1 MPIRV
6 FCRLKN
12 NDNQLKLKKVSE
24 EITNISIPYNNKN
37 FEFQVNQLW
46 SGSDNQ
52 PIFETLMDKSVFP
65 KNYWILF
72 GFTGTGKT
80 YTSMN
85 ILKQLLTSSQ
95 QKITVSA
102 FQIYNNDIYD
112 LLTNKNLKYFKT
124 TKLVIKGKSNMII
137 QQDQDINK
145 FLKKINHNRNQ
156 NKTNFNNVSSR
167 SHALIEIEVDG
178 KRYTIID

>member
-12 NDNQLKLKKVSE
+12 NDNQLKVKTVSE

-46 SGSDNQ
+46 KRADNQ
-52 PIFETLMDKSVFP
+52 QIFETLIGKSVFP

-80 YTSMN
+80 YTTMC
-85 ILKQLLTSSQ
+85 ILKQLL
-95 QKITVSA
+95 
-102 FQIYNNDIYD
+102 
-112 LLTNKNLKYFKT
+112 
-124 TKLVIKGKSNMII
+124 
-137 QQDQDINK
+137 
-145 FLKKINHNRNQ
+145 NQ
-156 NKTNFNNVSSR
+156 
-167 SHALIEIEVDG
+167 L
-178 KRYTIID
+178 